1 MSEESSPQPREIAEQ
16 RGDFMLLPPLTPTF
30 GRPARLQQD
39 PADYLVTRRPTAV
52 TTAGLA
58 HAVDH
63 ELIGRVTG
71 RGRRARGR
79 RRSVAADLDHL
90 ITPADTED
98 LDGTSEES
106 AFLPIASPP
115 RVLRSAPSTVQP
127 PRRVPASMPSRAE
140 VRRAVSAPAPSSQV
154 SQPNISEPEV
164 DIDAALAEL
173 PPSTF
178 PSVGQSS
185 PVVRRRRGAEPPT
198 QQPAEVD
205 IEAPEERDEAPPADV
220 VVPRDGT
227 EPPAIRRRQPR
238 GRVHQPPEDLLS
250 SAPFEQPSLSSASR
264 TQDLRSSAHVVES
277 SSQAP
282 GEQSAINDLV
292 HRTRDEEP
300 NAALASPSPASTTP
314 ASTAPA
320 ASSAPPAAT
329 PAADADVAMRS
340 GSEPAAPPATSSGP
354 LAPGSIGIQRR
365 ARDDA
370 GSSAP
375 SDLSTPA
382 TTSSSAPDIAP
393 PSVTSSEQTSAEIS
407 GGAVSGE
414 SRPLLGDGSSSS
426 PVASGSSGIQ
436 RRARDEVGSSTSSGA
451 SDTPGPSAPSAP
463 PRSST
468 ASTPSVPGVAPT
480 SGEASGES
488 RPLLSAGPSSPP
500 VAPGSTTIQRPAR
513 DDVRSAPS
521 AATVSDVAS
530 SSGEQ
535 RPSPADD
542 PRVSPGNSGVQRRAR
557 DRAEPSASPA
567 SASPA
572 SEAST
577 ASSSAAAVPAA
588 AGVAAVPAVPAEPAS
603 RPLIADVPPVGSP
616 EQSTIQRRSRDEA
629 DVLES
634 TPAAGPDIAVQG
646 SLSHKPNIGRDET
659 PVPPGLSDSEL
670 NPSEP
675 AVGVDSIYSQPPAPP
690 KAPAGGRTPGSTTR
704 TVSPADAT
712 ASVPASRG
720 PSASR
725 TAAGSTSR
733 PILASSGRTGIQR
746 RERSRDGGGDTSQG
760 GGLADLGSMP
770 EPRVQGP
777 RRMAVPEPVRQILR
791 ETVGEPP
798 AHVTVHEGSAAGE
811 MTDSVNAEAFTRDGQ
826 IYFANDAPVDS
837 PRGQQLLAHELTHVI
852 QQQGRAGSMPGEHTD
867 EGQNM
872 ERAARQVE
880 DHMVNGRGRSA
891 RAVVRAP
898 KSEGE
903 EPAPLHHR
911 TGSMDA
917 PSMRSSGGGAVT
929 SAGSQAISPTGGGS
943 MVSSSAHGV
952 DTGVQRKSREPSR
965 AILDGIGDTASK
977 AWSKSRESLL
987 GQLEQ
992 EYSGPPKSNKEPDSR
1007 AKQLERQAA
1016 DLYPYLRRRL
1026 RAELV
1031 RDLERRGRL

>member
-98 LDGTSEES
+98 LDETPQDSES
-106 AFLPIASPP
+106 LPMAPTP
-115 RVLRSAPSTVQP
+115 RVLRSAPSAVQP
-127 PRRVPASMPSRAE
+127 QRRVPASMPSRAE
-140 VRRAVSAPAPSSQV
+140 VRRAVSAPAPSTQV

-198 QQPAEVD
+198 QQAADAD
-205 IEAPEERDEAPPADV
+205 IDAPEQRDEAPPADV

-264 TQDLRSSAHVVES
+264 TQDLRSSADVIES
-277 SSQAP
+277 VSEAP
-282 GEQSAINDLV
+282 SDQSAINDLV

-300 NAALASPSPASTTP
+300 NTALASTAPASTAP

-329 PAADADVAMRS
+329 PAADADVPMS
-340 GSEPAAPPATSSGP
+340 KGSESAVPPTPSMAP
-354 LAPGSIGIQRR
+354 LAPGSTGIQRR

-370 GSSAP
+370 GSSAL

-382 TTSSSAPDIAP
+382 TTSSSAPDVAP
-393 PSVTSSEQTSAEIS
+393 PSGTSSEEASAEIS

-414 SRPLLGDGSSSS
+414 SRPLLGTGPSSS

-451 SDTPGPSAPSAP
+451 SDTPGPSAPSTSL
-463 PRSST
+463 RSST

-488 RPLLSAGPSSPP
+488 RPLWSAGPSSPP
-500 VAPGSTTIQRPAR
+500 VAPASTGIQRRAR

-521 AATVSDVAS
+521 AATVAGVAS

-535 RPSPADD
+535 RPSSADD
-542 PRVSPGNSGVQRRAR
+542 PPVSPVNSRIQRRAR

-567 SASPA
+567 S
-572 SEAST
+572 EVST
-577 ASSSAAAVPAA
+577 ASSSAAAVPADSA
-588 AGVAAVPAVPAEPAS
+588 VAADPAEPVEPAS
-603 RPLIADVPPVGSP
+603 RPLLADVPPIGSP
-616 EQSTIQRRSRDEA
+616 ELSAIQRRSRDESDA
-629 DVLES
+629 LERAAA
-634 TPAAGPDIAVQG
+634 AAGPDIAVQG
-646 SLSHKPNIGRDET
+646 SLAHKPNIERVET
-659 PVPPGLSDSEL
+659 PVTPGSSDSES

-675 AVGVDSIYSQPPAPP
+675 AVGVDSTHSQPPATP
-690 KAPAGGRTPGSTTR
+690 KAPAGGRTSGSTAPA
-704 TVSPADAT
+704 VSPADAT

-746 RERSRDGGGDTSQG
+746 RERRRAADGDASQS

-798 AHVTVHEGSAAGE
+798 AHVTVHEGGAAGE

-826 IYFANDAPVDS
+826 IYFAGDSPVDS

-867 EGQNM
+867 EGQDL

-898 KSEGE
+898 KSESE

-917 PSMRSSGGGAVT
+917 PSMRSSGAGAVT
-929 SAGSQAISPTGGGS
+929 SSGSQAISPAGGGS
-943 MVSSSAHGV
+943 IVSSSAHGV
-952 DTGVQRKSREPSR
+952 DAGVQRKSREPSR

-992 EYSGPPKSNKEPDSR
+992 EFSGPPKSNKEPDSR

>member
-63 ELIGRVTG
+63 ELLGRIQG
-71 RGRRARGR
+71 RARRARGR
-79 RRSVAADLDHL
+79 RRSGAGELDHL
-90 ITPADTED
+90 INPSEIED
-98 LDGTSEES
+98 VEEASQDSQSLPS
-106 AFLPIASPP
+106 AQTP
-115 RVLRSAPSTVQP
+115 RVMRSAPSTVKPQ
-127 PRRVPASMPSRAE
+127 RTAPATMPSRAE
-140 VRRAVSAPAPSSQV
+140 VRRVVSAPAPSRQA
-154 SQPNISEPEV
+154 SESGITAPEV
-164 DIDAALAEL
+164 DFDAALAEL

-185 PVVRRRRGAEPPT
+185 PVLRRRRGADPPVPQT
-198 QQPAEVD
+198 IEVTSD
-205 IEAPEERDEAPPADV
+205 VPEQTNETAPVDVVIPAD
-220 VVPRDGT
+220 GN

-250 SAPFEQPSLSSASR
+250 SAPFEQPPLSPASR
-264 TQDLRSSAHVVES
+264 TQDLRSTAEVIEPSADS
-277 SSQAP
+277 P
-282 GEQSAINDLV
+282 GERAGVGDLV
-292 HRTRDEEP
+292 HRAEDEEP
-300 NAALASPSPASTTP
+300 TSAPAAP

-320 ASSAPPAAT
+320 ASSAP
-329 PAADADVAMRS
+329 
-340 GSEPAAPPATSSGP
+340 
-354 LAPGSIGIQRR
+354 LAPGSTGIQRR

-382 TTSSSAPDIAP
+382 TTSSSATDVAP
-393 PSVTSSEQTSAEIS
+393 PSGKSSEEMSAEIS
-407 GGAVSGE
+407 GGGVSGE
-414 SRPLLGDGSSSS
+414 SRPLLGTGPSSS

-451 SDTPGPSAPSAP
+451 SDSPGPSAPLT
-463 PRSST
+463 SST

-500 VAPGSTTIQRPAR
+500 VAPGSTGIQLRAR

-521 AATVSDVAS
+521 AAIGSDVAS

-535 RPSPADD
+535 RPSSTDD
-542 PRVSPGNSGVQRRAR
+542 PPVSPGNSGIHRRAR
-557 DRAEPSASPA
+557 DRAEPSD
-567 SASPA
+567 SPA

-577 ASSSAAAVPAA
+577 ASSSAAPVPADA
-588 AGVAAVPAVPAEPAS
+588 SVPAVPAEPAL

-616 EQSTIQRRSRDEA
+616 EQSAIQRRGRDEA

-634 TPAAGPDIAVQG
+634 TATAVPDIAVQG
-646 SLSHKPNIGRDET
+646 SLSHKPNIGQDDT
-659 PVPPGLSDSEL
+659 PVTPGSSDSQS

-675 AVGVDSIYSQPPAPP
+675 AVGVDSTHSELPAPP
-690 KAPAGGRTPGSTTR
+690 KAPAGGRTSGSTTR
-704 TVSPADAT
+704 AVSPADAS

-720 PSASR
+720 RSASR
-725 TAAGSTSR
+725 TGAGSTSR

-746 RERSRDGGGDTSQG
+746 RERSRDSGGDTSHG
-760 GGLADLGSMP
+760 GGLANLGSMP

-777 RRMAVPEPVRQILR
+777 RRISVPESVRQILR

-798 AHVTVHEGSAAGE
+798 AHVTVHEGGAAGE

-826 IYFANDAPVDS
+826 IYFAGDAPVDS

-992 EYSGPPKSNKEPDSR
+992 EFSGPPKSNKEPDSR